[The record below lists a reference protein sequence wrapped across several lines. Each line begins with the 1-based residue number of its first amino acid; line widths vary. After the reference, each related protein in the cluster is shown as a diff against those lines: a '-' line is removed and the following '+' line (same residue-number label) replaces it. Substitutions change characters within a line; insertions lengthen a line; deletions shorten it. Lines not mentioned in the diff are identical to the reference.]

1 MKETPKPKITVDN
14 IIAFFQGNI
23 RMLGDRF
30 GKLPTYKKEQV
41 LYRLEI
47 CKDTCVPKGK
57 CQHCGCSVPG
67 KLYSDKSCN
76 KGELFPDL
84 MFPGEWRDFKKKHNL
99 KFE

>member
-1 MKETPKPKITVDN
+1 MELISHFID
-14 IIAFFQGNI
+14 
-23 RMLGDRF
+23 
-30 GKLPTYKKEQV
+30 
-41 LYRLEI
+41 
-47 CKDTCVPKGK
+47 
-57 CQHCGCSVPG
+57 G